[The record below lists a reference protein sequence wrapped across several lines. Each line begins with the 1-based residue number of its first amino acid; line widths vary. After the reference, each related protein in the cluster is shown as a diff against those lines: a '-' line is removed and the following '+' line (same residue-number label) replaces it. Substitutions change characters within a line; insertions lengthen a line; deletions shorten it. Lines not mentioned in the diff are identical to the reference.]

1 MQEFTDRSTVS
12 CPQWNNQ
19 ANLPG
24 KERKMPDER
33 QRFLIRYAR
42 GFAPFIVARASGAWL
57 ETEDG
62 QRILDFTSGQI
73 CSTIGH
79 NHPRIV
85 EAVQQSL
92 DEVIHLNSWML
103 SQPVLELAE
112 RLVSLL
118 PASLNKVIL
127 VNTGGEANEIALRI
141 AKMHTGRFEVVG
153 LTRSWHGLQA
163 GTASLNLAGGHAGYG
178 PLMPGSLTLPAPY
191 AYRCPIR
198 HCNGA
203 CDCSCLEA
211 GFNLI
216 DQQSVGSLC
225 AVIAEPVLSA
235 GGIIV
240 PPPDYFQR
248 LRKLCD
254 ERGMLLILDEAQT
267 GFGRLGTMFGFE
279 LYQVEPDILSVSK
292 TLGGGIPLAAT
303 LTSSA
308 IESDCYS
315 KGFMHVTSHVS
326 DPLPAAVGL
335 AVIEVIEE
343 EGLVEQ
349 ARLRGEYLLARLR
362 ELQERYEQ
370 IGEVRG
376 KGLLVGLEL
385 VEDRVTKKPADQL
398 GVAVSN
404 ECLRRGLSMNM
415 VRTTAGMLNCFRMA
429 PPLSIS
435 ESEIDTAIE
444 IMDDALRMVLASR
457 SHQALRL

>member
-1 MQEFTDRSTVS
+1 MS
-12 CPQWNNQ
+12 
-19 ANLPG
+19 
-24 KERKMPDER
+24 DER
-33 QRFLIRYAR
+33 ERFLIRYAR

-57 ETEDG
+57 ETTDG

-103 SQPVLELAE
+103 SEPVLELAE
-112 RLVSLL
+112 RLVRLV
-118 PASLNKVIL
+118 PASLNRVIL

-178 PLMPGSLTLPAPY
+178 PAMPGSLTLPAPY

-198 HCNGA
+198 HCNGS
-203 CDCSCLEA
+203 CDCTCLDA
-211 GFNLI
+211 GFDLV
-216 DQQSVGSLC
+216 DQQSIGSLC

-240 PPPDYFQR
+240 PPPQYFQR
-248 LRKLCD
+248 LRQLCD

-279 LYQVEPDILSVSK
+279 SFGVAPDILSVSK
-292 TLGGGIPLAAT
+292 TLGGGIPLGAT
-303 LTSSA
+303 LTSA
-308 IESDCYS
+308 EIEEDCYG

-326 DPLPAAVGL
+326 DPLPAAAGL
-335 AVIEVIEE
+335 AVIDVIEQ

-349 ARLRGEYLLARLR
+349 ARQRGEYLLSRLR
-362 ELQERYEQ
+362 ELQERHEQ
-370 IGEVRG
+370 IGDVRG
-376 KGLLVGLEL
+376 KGLLVGIEL
-385 VEDRVTKKPADQL
+385 VEDRETKAPADAL
-398 GVAVSN
+398 GIAVGD
-404 ECLRRGLSMNM
+404 ECLRRGLSMNI
-415 VRTTAGMLNCFRMA
+415 VRSTGGMLNCFRMA
-429 PPLSIS
+429 PPLSIT
-435 ESEIDTAIE
+435 ESEIDTAITIIDE
-444 IMDDALRMVLASR
+444 ALTAVLASGLHR
-457 SHQALRL
+457 NAE